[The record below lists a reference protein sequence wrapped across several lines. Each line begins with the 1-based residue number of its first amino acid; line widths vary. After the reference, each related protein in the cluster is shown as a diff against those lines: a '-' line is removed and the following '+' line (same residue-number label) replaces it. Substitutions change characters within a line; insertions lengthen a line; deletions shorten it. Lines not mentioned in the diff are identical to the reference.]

1 MQITYTATQQN
12 TVLTVNGEEKG
23 MLSSLQKELT
33 GFFTSVNTL
42 KTTMKSRRNAAIA
55 ETAIAAN
62 TKSETAKKI
71 NLF

>member
-1 MQITYTATQQN
+1 
-12 TVLTVNGEEKG
+12 

-33 GFFTSVNTL
+33 GLFTSVNTL
-42 KTTMKSRRNAAIA
+42 KTTIKSRRNAAIA

-71 NLF
+71 NPF